1 MCQALACIW
10 ETKETWDQAPTL
22 TIKRRKKSINH
33 QICALRGSKGEII
46 GLRVKKK

>member
-1 MCQALACIW
+1 MSGLGLYLGDKGDMGSSSYPHN
-10 ETKETWDQAPTL
+10 KE
-22 TIKRRKKSINH
+22 KKKVNH